1 MTLRLRAAETVTAV
15 GHDARSTWAS
25 IECAVKRVRAT
36 ELRSLRGG
44 RIRAACAVV
53 PALTGLER
61 WMAMVEPVLEQSL
74 ASQGGADALHALG
87 ALDGSRARV
96 GLVVCGPRIPTVQA
110 WLEPLASEVARLA
123 RAAEALPERVAR
135 ALRERGIPPLVV
147 RSAPG
152 DRAAAIGALDVV
164 SELLDDDACDLCVV
178 VAVDSGCEPPLLEL
192 ADVTGRLHRPEE
204 ATGYTPGEAAA
215 CLWIERV
222 RAGDGG
228 PGGVTGGALLP
239 GWACAPTPEDALEAA
254 LARAGIARPSIR
266 EVLVDLNGERAAA
279 EAWVVGATRALWAA
293 GSDPE
298 CLLPV
303 VSTGD
308 TGVATAA
315 VALGCAFARLAEEPG
330 VAVVWAGTP
339 PPAWPTG
346 PVASGAV
353 VVVAISR

>member
-1 MTLRLRAAETVTAV
+1 
-15 GHDARSTWAS
+15 
-25 IECAVKRVRAT
+25 
-36 ELRSLRGG
+36 LRSLRGG

-53 PALTGLER
+53 PTLTGLER
-61 WMAMVEPVLEQSL
+61 WMAMVEPALEQCL
-74 ASQGGADALHALG
+74 ASLGGLGGLADFEAPHGPG

-110 WLEPLASEVARLA
+110 WLEPLASEVAGLA

-135 ALRERGIPPLVV
+135 ALRERGIPPVVV

-164 SELLDDDACDLCVV
+164 SELLDQNACDACVV

-215 CLWIERV
+215 CLWLERG

-228 PGGVTGGALLP
+228 PGASAGGALLT
-239 GWACAPTPEDALEAA
+239 GWACAPSPEDALEAA
-254 LARAGIARPSIR
+254 LVHAGVARPSIR

-279 EAWVVGATRALWAA
+279 EAWVGGATRALWASGA
-293 GSDPE
+293 DPE
-298 CLLPV
+298 RLLPV

-315 VALGCAFARLAEEPG
+315 VALGCALARLAEEPG

-353 VVVAISR
+353 VVVREA